1 MNVKLKREFLNLG
14 FDPDKL
20 REKYKHERDKRQRTD
35 GDDQFIEIKDE
46 YAHYADIDPYVE
58 PGKGINNEVYTP
70 GINEFNALLETWRE
84 QGDLEGL
91 ELR

>member
-1 MNVKLKREFLNLG
+1 LYGQGLRGELVAKDIRVRADHHLSVGNVEFLEACTPGYYNNKGKLG
-14 FDPDKL
+14 
-20 REKYKHERDKRQRTD
+20 
-35 GDDQFIEIKDE
+35 
-46 YAHYADIDPYVE
+46 E
-58 PGKGINNEVYTP
+58 PGKGFNSEVYAP